1 MACIYQ
7 VKLTTDF
14 VVSIIGLHKC
24 HLELH
29 VVLLFACLV
38 DIIELLRN
46 IGFYIVA
53 TAIVCMIVPVASVL
67 HNMTTDN

>member
-1 MACIYQ
+1 
-7 VKLTTDF
+7 
-14 VVSIIGLHKC
+14 VVSIIGLRKC

-29 VVLLFACLV
+29 VILLFACLV

-46 IGFYIVA
+46 IVFYLVS
-53 TAIVCMIVPVASVL
+53 TTVVCMIVLVASVL